1 MLLKDKI
8 GLVTGG
14 GDGIGRATCLAFA
27 QHGARVAVSDVN
39 EEAGY
44 GTVELIK
51 KSGGEATFIQADV
64 SSEEQV
70 DSLISRITAHYGGLH
85 LASNNAAIGG
95 GYDALTEIDQA
106 TWERVQS
113 VNLKGPWLCLK
124 YEIPAMLASG
134 GGTIVNISS
143 MAGYRGIAHQAAYCA
158 SKGGV
163 IGLTK
168 AAASEYAKRGI
179 RINAICP
186 GAIRTTGLQNF
197 LDATP
202 GLEKSLT
209 SEHAMGRLGEIEEIA
224 EAAVFLC
231 SEQSSFMTGHIMPI
245 EGGALVK
252 SI

>member
-27 QHGARVAVSDVN
+27 RHGAQVAVSDIN

-44 GTVELIK
+44 ETVELIK
-51 KSGGEATFIQADV
+51 SSGGEAIFIQADV

-70 DSLISRITAHYGGLH
+70 DALISQITAHYGGLH

-95 GYDALTEIDQA
+95 GYNALTEIDEA

-113 VNLKGPWLCLK
+113 VNQKGPWLCLK

-143 MAGYRGIAHQAAYCA
+143 MAGYKGIAYQAAYCA

-186 GAIRTTGLQNF
+186 GAIRTAGLQSF

-202 GLEKSLT
+202 GLEKSLV

-231 SEQSSFMTGHIMPI
+231 SQQSSFMTGHIMPI